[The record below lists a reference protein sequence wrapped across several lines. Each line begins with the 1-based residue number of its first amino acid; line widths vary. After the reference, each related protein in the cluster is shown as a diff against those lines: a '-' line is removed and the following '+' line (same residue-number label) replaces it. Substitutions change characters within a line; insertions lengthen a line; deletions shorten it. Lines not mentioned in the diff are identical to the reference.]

1 MVTRELVKAEIER
14 LNRKELS
21 EVYEFI
27 KQKRVQPK
35 SKSKN
40 KSLMANLKA
49 IKIDAPEDFAENHD
63 LYMSGE
69 KRA

>member
-27 KQKRVQPK
+27 KQKSVKSK

-49 IKIDAPEDFAENHD
+49 IKIDAPEDFAVNHD
-63 LYMSGE
+63 LYMTGE
-69 KRA
+69 KRV